1 MTLTRDLRPA
11 AALAALLALAPV
23 HAQPDA
29 GELQRLMEQA
39 HGLQAPDPAQLQQL
53 QQQALEMQRCYAEV
67 DQSELERLQRDGE
80 VAGAEIRALCDA
92 GSRDAAQARALD
104 LGQAMAADPAVAA
117 LGACSRLLGAM
128 IPGLA
133 AATTATAADEA
144 PRTHVCDIEQ

>member
-1 MTLTRDLRPA
+1 MTLMLDLRPA
-11 AALAALLALAPV
+11 AALAALLALTPV

-67 DQSELERLQRDGE
+67 DQNELERLQRDGE
-80 VAGAEIRALCDA
+80 AAGVEIRALCDA
-92 GSRDAAQARALD
+92 GRRDAAQARALA

-117 LGACSRLLGAM
+117 LGACSRRLADM

-133 AATTATAADEA
+133 AAATASAAEDSA
-144 PRTHVCDIEQ
+144 PTHVCDIEQ